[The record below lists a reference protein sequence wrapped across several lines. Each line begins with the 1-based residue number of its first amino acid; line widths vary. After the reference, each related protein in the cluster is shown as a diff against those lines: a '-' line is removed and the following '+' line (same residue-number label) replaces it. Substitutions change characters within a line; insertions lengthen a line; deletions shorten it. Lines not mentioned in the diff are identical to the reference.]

1 MRAVVVDKF
10 GDESVLNVKE
20 IAAPK
25 PGPSQILVSVK
36 AAGINPVDTYIRS
49 GNYLPSRLPKLPY
62 TPGGDVCGVI
72 EAVGE
77 NVGSEFK
84 VGDKVYSLL
93 ITASGAYAEKAT
105 VEETFTVKLHQ
116 GLSFEEGS
124 ALGVPYFTA
133 FRALR

>member
-1 MRAVVVDKF
+1 MRAVVVDQF

-20 IAAPK
+20 IANPD

-62 TPGGDVCGVI
+62 TPGGDVCGVV
-72 EAVGE
+72 EAVGADV
-77 NVGSEFK
+77 NDFK

-93 ITASGAYAEKAT
+93 VTASGAYAEKAT
-105 VEETFTVKLHQ
+105 VEETFAVKLHQ

-133 FRALR
+133 FRAIK